1 MTTEEA
7 VAPYTK
13 PLPEP
18 TEVSRPFWDAARE
31 HRLVIQR
38 STKTGQH
45 VFYPRAVS
53 PFGPDD
59 ELEWVEA
66 SGRGTVYSYTVA
78 RRPTGPQWAAD
89 VPYVIAIVE
98 LEEGVHLTA
107 NIVDCDPDSVR
118 VGLPVEVTFHD
129 VTPEV
134 TLPQFRPVAGGS
146 MDPVAGAPGSD

>member
-7 VAPYTK
+7 PTAYTK

-18 TEVSRPFWDAARE
+18 TEVSRPFWDAARD
-31 HRLVIQR
+31 HRLLIQR
-38 STKTGQH
+38 SKKTGQH

-66 SGRGTVYSYTVA
+66 SGRGSVYSYTIA
-78 RRPTGPQWAAD
+78 RRPTGPQWAGD
-89 VPYVIAIVE
+89 VPYAIAIVE
-98 LEEGVHLTA
+98 LEEGVHMTA
-107 NIVDCDPDSVR
+107 NIVECDPDSLR
-118 VGLPVEVTFHD
+118 VGMPVEVTFQD

-134 TLPQFRPVAGGS
+134 ALPQFRPAAGDS
-146 MDPVAGAPGSD
+146 TNPVADSLDSD